1 MFAVAVFNISQLCGR
16 RFASALRFADVRRC
30 RTLYSHRSL
39 TLSALFQ
46 CPAADDKDC
55 SEVSERRRPTRWLR
69 QNKNKSRFKRHLPPV
84 AAQNKSPSSSV
95 LVDMI
100 LSRDGDNADLHD
112 ASLNTARTEID
123 EKLQEMEEIAN
134 IQIRDIHLA
143 MEMED
148 PSAKEENQET
158 TEVCLCC
165 IILDV
170 YCVHINYAPGEY
182 HLPTVFNCSTYM
194 SST

>member
-39 TLSALFQ
+39 TLSV
-46 CPAADDKDC
+46 
-55 SEVSERRRPTRWLR
+55 VSERRPTRWLR
-69 QNKNKSRFKRHLPPV
+69 QNKYKSRFKRHLPPV

-95 LVDMI
+95 LVDLI

-112 ASLNTARTEID
+112 ASLNTARTEVD
-123 EKLQEMEEIAN
+123 EKLQELEEIAN

-170 YCVHINYAPGEY
+170 YCVHINYAPGEF
-182 HLPTVFNCSTYM
+182 HLPTVFNCSTCM
-194 SST
+194 SSA